1 MDSLKFEILKDASSA
16 TSNARRGR
24 IYLPHGVVET
34 PTFMPVGTNA
44 NVKLVTPHTL
54 EENNVQIILANAFH
68 LYLKPG
74 LDIIREFD
82 GLHKFMHWNKPI
94 LTDSGGFQVFSLKKG
109 QKITED
115 GVWIMSPIDGS
126 KHFITPELSM
136 EIQATLASDI
146 VMAFDYCADPKDGY
160 EEAKR
165 SVNLTTKWAKRSLE
179 HLHRI
184 SNQAIFGIIQGAI
197 YEDLREQSLEEITK
211 FDFDGF
217 AIGGLSVGEP
227 KELTVKMIE
236 FIGPKM
242 PKDKPRY
249 FMGGGSPDLLVDLVA
264 NGIDMFDS
272 VFPTRVARHG
282 LAVTWNG
289 KFNIRAARFKYDK
302 EPLDNNCSCYTC
314 KNFSKGY
321 IRHLFD
327 RQEVLG
333 QILLTIHNIHFMM
346 DFGEKLRESIER
358 DSFEKFRGGVKKSY
372 EKDTKNDC

>member
-1 MDSLKFEILKDASSA
+1 MGSLKFEILKNLN
-16 TSNARRGR
+16 NARRGR
-24 IYLPHGVVET
+24 IHLPHGVVET

-54 EENNVQIILANAFH
+54 EENDVQIVLSNAFH

-74 LDIIREFD
+74 LDVIREFN
-82 GLHKFMHWNKPI
+82 GLHNFMRWNKPI

-126 KHFITPELSM
+126 KHYITPELSM
-136 EIQATLASDI
+136 EIQATLGSDI

-160 EEAKR
+160 EESKR

-179 HLHRI
+179 HLRRI
-184 SNQAIFGIIQGAI
+184 SNQAIFGIVQGAI
-197 YEDLREQSLEEITK
+197 YEDLREKSLAEITH

-227 KELTVKMIE
+227 REVTIKMVE

-242 PKDKPRY
+242 PEEKPRY
-249 FMGGGSPDLLVDLVA
+249 FMGGGSPDLLVDLIASGV
-264 NGIDMFDS
+264 DMFDS

-289 KFNIRAARFKYDK
+289 KFNIRSARFKYDK
-302 EPLDNNCSCYTC
+302 LPIDEKCSCYTC
-314 KNFSKGY
+314 RNFSKGY

-346 DFGEKLRESIER
+346 EFGKEVRNSIEQGYFQEFRESI
-358 DSFEKFRGGVKKSY
+358 KKTYAKESD
-372 EKDTKNDC
+372 KNGKNDK

>member
-1 MDSLKFEILKDASSA
+1 MGSLRFEVLK
-16 TSNARRGR
+16 TQGHARRGR

-44 NVKLVTPHTL
+44 NVKLVTPHVL
-54 EENNVQIILANAFH
+54 KENNVQIILSNAFH

-74 LDIIREFD
+74 LDVIREF
-82 GLHKFMHWNKPI
+82 GGVHNFMNWDRPI

-126 KHFITPELSM
+126 KHYITPELSM
-136 EIQATLASDI
+136 EIQATLGSDI

-160 EEAKR
+160 DEAKKA
-165 SVNLTTKWAKRSLE
+165 VKLTTKWAKRSLE
-179 HLHRI
+179 HLRRI
-184 SNQAIFGIIQGAI
+184 SHQALFGIIQGATH
-197 YEDLREQSLEEITK
+197 EDLRELSLKEITQ

-227 KELTVKMIE
+227 REITMKMIE
-236 FIGPKM
+236 FVGPRM
-242 PKDKPRY
+242 PMDKPRY

-264 NGIDMFDS
+264 NGVDMFDS

-289 KFNIRAARFKYDK
+289 KFNIRSARFKYDK
-302 EPLDNNCSCYTC
+302 SPIDEHCTCYTC
-314 KNFSKGY
+314 QNFSKGY

-327 RQEVLG
+327 REEVLG
-333 QILLTIHNIHFMM
+333 QILLTIHDIHFMM
-346 DFGEKLRESIER
+346 EFGEKMRESLDNDTFPEFR
-358 DSFEKFRGGVKKSY
+358 EKVKKAY
-372 EKDTKNDC
+372 EKSSSA